1 MTNYTLAEAVAA
13 RALLITQITKELD
26 LAANDLEDA
35 GYSDFTDTINPRR
48 ETGDDWLKGDSGKL
62 TRKFAEMLVD
72 RMLTNPELV
81 LERKADQKPPTGP
94 QPHWRGGAIF
104 ATLPDVVGEH
114 RER

>member
-13 RALLITQITKELD
+13 RALLIKEVAQELSIAADDIEAPQFKD
-26 LAANDLEDA
+26 L
-35 GYSDFTDTINPRR
+35 INPKDL
-48 ETGDDWLKGDSGKL
+48 GDLSVWLLSPEGRA

-94 QPHWRGGAIF
+94 QPHWRGGDIF
-104 ATLPDVVGEH
+104 ATLPDVAGEH

>member
-94 QPHWRGGAIF
+94 QPHWRGGDIF
-104 ATLPDVVGEH
+104 ATLPDVAGEH

>member
-35 GYSDFTDTINPRR
+35 GYSDFTDMINPMRADG
-48 ETGDDWLKGDSGKL
+48 EDWLKSDSGKL

-94 QPHWRGGAIF
+94 QPHWRGGDIF
-104 ATLPDVVGEH
+104 ATLPDVAGEH

>member
-1 MTNYTLAEAVAA
+1 MMNYTLHEAVLA

-94 QPHWRGGAIF
+94 QPHWRGGDIF
-104 ATLPDVVGEH
+104 ATLPDVAGEH